1 MSSLFDRRALVPNN
15 STPLER
21 AVEILTRRLDD
32 IGAPLRQLWSA
43 WDCPISLLPWLAYA
57 LSIDAWNAN
66 WSERTKRAF
75 VKDAIAV
82 QRQKGTAFAVE
93 RVVKAFGAQIMV
105 RPWFKQ
111 DPPGDPFTFDLVLT
125 VTGEADGNARLVE
138 DVIAEVA
145 RTKSARDHFTFTQG
159 FQASGA
165 IAVVGAARVA
175 AYRRLSLAEA
185 A

>member
-1 MSSLFDRRALVPNN
+1 MTRPAIPLATPNA
-15 STPLER
+15 TQLER
-21 AVEILTRRLDD
+21 AIDHVTARLDQVEVPIRD
-32 IGAPLRQLWSA
+32 LWNA
-43 WDCPISLLPWLAYA
+43 DACPIEHLPWLAYA
-57 LSIDAWNAN
+57 LSIDAWNAD

-82 QRQKGTAFAVE
+82 QRQKGTATAVE
-93 RVVKAFGAQIMV
+93 RVVKAFGAQIVV

-111 DPPGDPFTFDLVLT
+111 DPPAEPFTFDLVLT
-125 VTGEADGNARLVE
+125 VTGESDGSARLVE

-159 FQASGA
+159 FQASGG
-165 IAVVGAARVA
+165 IAVVGSARVA
-175 AYRRLSLAEA
+175 AYRRLSLREA

>member
-1 MSSLFDRRALVPNN
+1 MTRPAIPLATPNA
-15 STPLER
+15 TQLER
-21 AVEILTRRLDD
+21 AIDDVSARLDQVEVPIRD
-32 IGAPLRQLWSA
+32 LWNA
-43 WDCPISLLPWLAYA
+43 DTCPIGHLPWLAYA

-93 RVVKAFGAQIMV
+93 RVVKAFGAQIVV

-125 VTGEADGNARLVE
+125 VTGEGDGNARLVE